1 MNNHASL
8 TLFNNLVRGFLQ
20 KRGFGRRL
28 VVFAYS
34 IVITNVM
41 GAFVEEVSCVL
52 EFVVGGNS

>member
-1 MNNHASL
+1 VNNHASP

-28 VVFAYS
+28 ATFGYS
-34 IVITNVM
+34 IAIINVM
-41 GAFVEEVSCVL
+41 GAFVEEVSYVL

>member
-8 TLFNNLVRGFLQ
+8 MLFNNSVKGFLQ

-28 VVFAYS
+28 AAFAYS
-34 IVITNVM
+34 IAITNVM
-41 GAFVEEVSCVL
+41 DAFVKEVSCVL